1 MSTVTLTA
9 ENFDEIVTDDK
20 FVLIDFWASWCG
32 PCRQFAPVYEKASE
46 KYADEDI
53 VFASVDTEDQ
63 QALAAQ
69 FEVRSIPTL
78 AIIRDKVLLY
88 ANPGA
93 LPEMALEDLIEQ
105 AKKVD
110 MDEVRAQAEKTDAP

>member
-1 MSTVTLTA
+1 MSTVALTS
-9 ENFDEIVTDDK
+9 ENFDQIVADDK

-32 PCRQFAPVYEKASE
+32 PCRQFAPVYEKSSE
-46 KYADEDI
+46 KHGDI

-69 FEVRSIPTL
+69 FDVRSIPTL

-93 LPEMALEDLIEQ
+93 LPEAALEDLIEQ
-105 AKKVD
+105 ARKVD
-110 MDEVRAQAEKTDAP
+110 MNEVRAKAENAGA